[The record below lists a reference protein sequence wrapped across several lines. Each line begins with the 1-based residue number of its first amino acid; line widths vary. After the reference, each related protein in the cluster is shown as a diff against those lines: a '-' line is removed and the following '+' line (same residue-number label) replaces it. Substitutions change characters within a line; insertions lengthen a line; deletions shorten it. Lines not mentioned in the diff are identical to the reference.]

1 VDPYDSPCRRQI
13 GGERR
18 QQGRLPRTVGAD
30 ESENLTGAD
39 LHVHAL
45 EDLTRAEAYVERAGL
60 GEDVAGDGGG
70 GGFRTGTE
78 QLAGDRP
85 PRARRTRPPARCFNA
100 RVTDYDVLR
109 VFCAP
114 NGGYGNELG
123 VVRDGSRVPERSDR
137 QELAAKLG
145 FSETVFV
152 DDPERGVVDIYT
164 PTLRLPFAGHPC
176 VGTAW
181 LLDVPELVTPAGVV
195 GARLDGEFSW
205 IEARAE
211 WAPPRTLR
219 QYATAAEV
227 DDLPVPP
234 PGEWIYAW
242 AWEDESAGRIRARA
256 FPGRD
261 DGIEED
267 EATGAAALLLTDR
280 LGRALN
286 ITQGMGSQILTA
298 PQPYGWVE
306 IGGRVFLE
314 R

>member
-1 VDPYDSPCRRQI
+1 M
-13 GGERR
+13 
-18 QQGRLPRTVGAD
+18 
-30 ESENLTGAD
+30 
-39 LHVHAL
+39 
-45 EDLTRAEAYVERAGL
+45 
-60 GEDVAGDGGG
+60 
-70 GGFRTGTE
+70 
-78 QLAGDRP
+78 
-85 PRARRTRPPARCFNA
+85 
-100 RVTDYDVLR
+100 TDYDVLR

-123 VVRDGSRVPERSDR
+123 VVRDGSVLPDRAER

-152 DDPERGVVDIYT
+152 DDPERGVVDLYT

-205 IEARAE
+205 IEARPE

-219 QYATAAEV
+219 QYATVAEV
-227 DDLPVPP
+227 DDLRVPP
-234 PGEWIYAW
+234 PGEWVYAW
-242 AWEDESAGRIRARA
+242 AWEDEAAGRIRARA
-256 FPGRD
+256 FPGRVD
-261 DGIEED
+261 ERGDSHSGGAGACPGGIDEE
-267 EATGAAALLLTDR
+267 EATGAAALLLTER

-286 ITQGMGSQILTA
+286 ITQGVGSQILTA
-298 PQPYGWVE
+298 PQPEGWVE
-306 IGGRVFLE
+306 IGGRVRLE